1 MAGFDDI
8 TKQAQQFWASRSK
21 RQKTLLAVGAAA
33 SVLVVSLF
41 AGLLGSPDYKP
52 LYSGLEAADVQTLS
66 AQLDAQSISH
76 QTSAD
81 GKTISVPADKLDV
94 ARMQTASQGTPHSG
108 RMGFEL
114 FDKMSWGQTEFD
126 EKVTY
131 QRALEGELEKTIETL
146 SDVRTARVHLVMPTD
161 SIYENQER
169 AAKGSVIVKLNR
181 DSISK
186 DAVQAIARL
195 VSGAVDGLK
204 PEDIAVID
212 ADSDRSLNVSQD
224 GPMSGEGLEASLTQR
239 LMSTLEPIVGVG
251 NIRASVNV
259 DYDQGSSEESQ
270 EKYDPTVSAL
280 LSDQKSQDQ
289 AGGGAATGGVPGVA
303 SNVPSPKRAQSAAVA
318 GAQSATQLSTTEN
331 ARYGVNRVV
340 LHRVVPAGQLRR
352 ISAAILVDDAVVKN
366 VVGGKVTFA
375 RHARSQ
381 ETLNQIQQLAEAVV
395 GFDSKRGDTISVQD
409 MSFATDDDAAN
420 VPAPGLA
427 ERVQKTVSDYSP
439 LLRPMSLLVLFMMAY
454 LFVLRPIQR
463 QALGAGAAVAQ
474 IAEQPALAVPPVA
487 AQLVLE
493 VKETADSTLRAGQLK
508 EQAIA
513 QIKQKPADTARAL
526 QAWLREEPL

>member
-1 MAGFDDI
+1 MAGIDDI

-21 RQKTLLAVGAAA
+21 RQKTLLAVGAVA
-33 SVLVVSLF
+33 SVLVVSLL

-52 LYSGLEAADVQTLS
+52 LYSGLEAEDVQTLS
-66 AQLDAQSISH
+66 AQLDAQSIPH

-94 ARMQTASQGTPHSG
+94 ARMQTAAQGSPHSG

-146 SDVRTARVHLVMPTD
+146 SDVKTARVHLVMPTD

-169 AAKGSVIVKLNR
+169 TAKASVIVKLNR

-195 VSGAVDGLK
+195 VSGAVDSLK
-204 PEDIAVID
+204 PEDVAIID
-212 ADSDRSLNVSQD
+212 ADSDKSLNVSHD
-224 GPMSGEGLEASLTQR
+224 GPMSGEGLETSLTQR
-239 LMSTLEPIVGVG
+239 LISTLEPIVGAG

-270 EKYDPTVSAL
+270 EKYDPAVSAL

-289 AGGGAATGGVPGVA
+289 ASGGAVAGGVPGVA
-303 SNVPSPKRAQSAAVA
+303 SNVPSPKRAQAAGASA
-318 GAQSATQLSTTEN
+318 AQSATQLSTTEN
-331 ARYGVNRVV
+331 ARYGVNRIV
-340 LHRVVPAGQLRR
+340 LHRVVPAGQLQR
-352 ISAAILVDDAVVKN
+352 ISAAILVDDAVVKT

-375 RHARSQ
+375 RHARSP
-381 ETLNQIQQLAEAVV
+381 ETLNQIQQLAQAVV
-395 GFDSKRGDTISVQD
+395 GFDVKRGDTISVQD
-409 MSFATDDDAAN
+409 MSFATDDDGSVA
-420 VPAPGLA
+420 APGLA
-427 ERVQKTVSDYSP
+427 ERVQKTVSDYSS

-454 LFVLRPIQR
+454 LFVLRPIQK
-463 QALGAGAAVAQ
+463 QALGAAVARVP
-474 IAEQPALAVPPVA
+474 EQSVLAVPVVVE
-487 AQLVLE
+487 QLALE
-493 VKETADSTLRAGQLK
+493 VKETADSTRRAGQLK
-508 EQAIA
+508 EQAIE
-513 QIKQKPADTARAL
+513 QIRQKPADTVKAL